1 MKKLNIR
8 QFGIGTIMK
17 YRPIISSDSKYIF
30 TIGDGCVYV
39 WIVKTG
45 ECLRLINQTT
55 NSNDQQTIVS
65 IAINPN
71 NRLQL
76 CVGEQNGIINIWD
89 YEDGILIHTIKVD
102 LEIIDLYS
110 ITNNGLFVFSKNN
123 KNVYSLYRIESIRHN
138 CSPLIVFDKLPCLP
152 TNISFDQKGELSIF
166 INVDGTII
174 YLLNLINNQIK
185 SLPITKKNLSYHD
198 KVTCAQIHPNQEC
211 VALGTQSGRIALW
224 YNFVNSTTKETTVSY
239 LHWHSLPV
247 ICLTF
252 SFDGSYLL
260 SGGHECVLV
269 KWFYRKSEPTF
280 RPRLGSPIIHIT
292 SSNDQTFYVSTHSDN
307 SLHLIGS
314 NLSIQQT
321 IAGINHMFLPQQA
334 SLPAGI
340 NIFIRQ
346 QALVMNSGKPGYLQ
360 FMSIENGKLIFNLD
374 IVGENYVSP
383 NDITEQCLFTDIKRL
398 VIDPT
403 DTWLVTF
410 EERSS
415 NSNSNT
421 DDHQNERKLR
431 FWMFNQITNEFELN
445 TTILYPHGQE
455 TLSQM
460 LFHPNKLELAT
471 TGNDGFL
478 KIWNFIQQN
487 PITKRVSHWRCLS
500 GHTHRSY
507 SSSALSYYK
516 LSTSNEMN
524 LCCSFEHL
532 VTVWIDKI
540 NDLNEESRYE
550 YSSCFAH
557 FDRKNSVQ
565 FIIFNN
571 DQILVCHKTLVNLWN
586 CLNGQFIKS
595 FSWHVHTYAKDPK
608 SSFVALFDKSFLHFY
623 SFSDGKCHSRK
634 SSLFRR
640 VTSASYI
647 PNKKSS
653 SFIPFQHSRLIFY
666 IPEQGLKTFVDDDD
680 DDDNDDE
687 NNLIQINQIKDKTN
701 EEKTILANLIRQ
713 SQQFS
718 QQDVIVK
725 QKSFDDLTKL
735 NRTINNLNQQFL
747 TTPAYLLPSID
758 NYCIDS
764 LKRMLLPNQYENK
777 SETSLND
784 DISIDHLSTMSVDS
798 QQDL

>member
-152 TNISFDQKGELSIF
+152 TNISFDQKG
-166 INVDGTII
+166 
-174 YLLNLINNQIK
+174 
-185 SLPITKKNLSYHD
+185 ITCN
-198 KVTCAQIHPNQEC
+198 EC
-211 VALGTQSGRIALW
+211 Q
-224 YNFVNSTTKETTVSY
+224 
-239 LHWHSLPV
+239 
-247 ICLTF
+247 C
-252 SFDGSYLL
+252 SYLL